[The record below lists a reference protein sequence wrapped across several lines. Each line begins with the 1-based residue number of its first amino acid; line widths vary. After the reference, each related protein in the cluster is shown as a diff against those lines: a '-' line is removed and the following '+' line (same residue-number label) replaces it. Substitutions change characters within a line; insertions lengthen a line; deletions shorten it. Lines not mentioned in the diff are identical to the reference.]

1 MALKDTSDQLKK
13 ILCCIAD
20 DLEKAGAGNRA
31 AAQRVRTCTI
41 KFEKKAKL
49 YRKESVKA
57 DKTGAFKKA
66 KKATK
71 AKPKK
76 KAAKKPAKKKV
87 AKKKVVK
94 KKAPKR
100 VAKPK
105 KAVKKKVAKKKVAK
119 KKVAKK
125 RVVKKK
131 SAARKRPTAKL
142 VKKARK
148 AKKK

>member
-13 ILCCIAD
+13 ILCCIAG
-20 DLEKAGAGNRA
+20 DLEKASKGNRA

-57 DKTGAFKKA
+57 DKAGAFKKA

-76 KAAKKPAKKKV
+76 KAAKKPAM
-87 AKKKVVK
+87 
-94 KKAPKR
+94 
-100 VAKPK
+100 
-105 KAVKKKVAKKKVAK
+105 KKVAK

-148 AKKK
+148 AKKKR